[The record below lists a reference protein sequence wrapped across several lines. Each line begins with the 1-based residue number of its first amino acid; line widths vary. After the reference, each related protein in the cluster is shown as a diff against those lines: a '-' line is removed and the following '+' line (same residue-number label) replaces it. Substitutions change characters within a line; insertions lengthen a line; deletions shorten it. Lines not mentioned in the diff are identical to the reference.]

1 MDTPRLPEKEIA
13 AFCRK
18 WDLREFSLFGSAL
31 TERFHEESDIDV
43 MVSFRKRSGHSLF
56 DLVRMQQELREIFGR
71 NVDLLTRE
79 GIENSSNPIR
89 KKAILDSAKVLYA
102 EG

>member
-1 MDTPRLPEKEIA
+1 MATPRLPEKEIA

-31 TERFHEESDIDV
+31 TEHFHEESDIDV

>member
-1 MDTPRLPEKEIA
+1 MATLRLPEKEIA

-43 MVSFRKRSGHSLF
+43 MISFRERSGRSLF

-71 NVDLLTRE
+71 NVDILTRE